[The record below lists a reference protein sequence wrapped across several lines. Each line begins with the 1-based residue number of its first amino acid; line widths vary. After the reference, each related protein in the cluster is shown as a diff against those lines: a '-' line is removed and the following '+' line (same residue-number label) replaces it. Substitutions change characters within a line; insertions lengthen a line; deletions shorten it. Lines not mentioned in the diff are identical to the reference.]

1 MTPYLSRT
9 ELINFIHFCASTDDF
24 ERTLQEQEKKKNV
37 DELDKKYLKALR
49 TSLTWA
55 KKALVIRRDALDKA
69 SLAEVESRLSHLD
82 FRLLPNDEMRREL
95 KKLQQDP
102 HAIHM
107 TEDDLADLLLTA
119 VPNTCGNCDGH
130 TAKECP
136 LRRVLVKYGVPCYD
150 SKATTC
156 QYAYPLPDDA
166 IEVKQGK
173 YANAIF
179 GDRDHAVE
187 YL

>member
-37 DELDKKYLKALR
+37 DDLDKKYLKALR

-102 HAIHM
+102 HAIHI

-119 VPNTCGNCDGH
+119 VPAAATSA
-130 TAKECP
+130 TASEP
-136 LRRVLVKYGVPCYD
+136 TRVARRRLWSMARSSLKPEPAGRCRRAVLVPVLG
-150 SKATTC
+150 
-156 QYAYPLPDDA
+156 
-166 IEVKQGK
+166 
-173 YANAIF
+173 
-179 GDRDHAVE
+179 RRR
-187 YL
+187 